1 MEMSPNKAP
10 SEMLRTP
17 SCQSLR
23 RFVALPENRS
33 ALKAVQRLA
42 HFESKPH
49 PRSRSLPLLFLHG
62 SPGTGKSHL
71 VRGLLQRIIRRQ
83 PDRTG
88 RIISARDLARLL
100 TDQPRTG
107 AALGLEFRECDLLVV
122 EDIQHLPASG
132 TDALTA
138 LLDQRRARRRSS
150 VVTGAC
156 GPAGLAHS
164 SRRLTSRLAAGLVIG
179 LESLSPSSRRELAHV
194 LCERRR
200 LYVDD
205 GVLDWL
211 ARTPGGGARPIIGD
225 MIRLQRLS
233 RVHAPPLSLAI
244 VTAELQDEQDS
255 PIIERL
261 ADQVACRFGL
271 TRNQLKGRNRRRGLL
286 WPRQVAMYLARK
298 LTKLSLARI
307 GVCFGGYDHST
318 VLHACRKVEDRLKTD
333 MSLPNELSEL
343 AARVN

>member
-1 MEMSPNKAP
+1 MEMFRLKAP

-17 SCQSLR
+17 SCRSLK

-49 PRSRSLPLLFLHG
+49 PRSGNLPLLYLHG

-71 VRGLLQRIIRRQ
+71 VQGLLQRIIRRQ

-88 RIISARDLARLL
+88 RIISARDLAQLVTEL
-100 TDQPRTG
+100 PKTG
-107 AALGLEFRECDLLVV
+107 PAPGLEFRECDLLVV
-122 EDIQHLPASG
+122 EDIQHLPVTAA
-132 TDALTA
+132 DALSA
-138 LLDQRRARRRSS
+138 LLDQRRARRCST
-150 VVTGAC
+150 VITGAG
-156 GPAGLAHS
+156 GPAALTH

-179 LESLSPSSRRELAHV
+179 LESLSPSSRRELARV

-200 LYVDD
+200 LYVADD
-205 GVLDWL
+205 VLDWL

-225 MIRLQRLS
+225 LIRLQRLS
-233 RVHAPPLSLAI
+233 RVHAPPLALAT
-244 VTAELQDEQDS
+244 VMAELPDDQDS
-255 PIIERL
+255 PVIERL
-261 ADQVACRFGL
+261 ADQIASRFGV
-271 TRNQLKGRNRRRGLL
+271 TCKQLKGRNRRRSLL

-333 MSLPNELSEL
+333 MGLPNELSEL
-343 AARVN
+343 AARVI